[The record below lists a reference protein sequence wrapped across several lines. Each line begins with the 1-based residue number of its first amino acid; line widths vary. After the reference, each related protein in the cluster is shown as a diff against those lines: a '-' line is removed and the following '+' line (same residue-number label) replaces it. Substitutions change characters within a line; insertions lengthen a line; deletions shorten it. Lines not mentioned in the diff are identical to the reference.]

1 MNSMV
6 GRLVF
11 WVATTGLSLGMFG
24 CAQGA
29 PAAPANEIP
38 PPVVVEP
45 PKCGNGKMD
54 LGELCDCP
62 VGASTQCQIP
72 GATCDMLMNGHK
84 GPLLC
89 DAKTCTY
96 SMALCTSSGAPGTAG
111 TGSAGA
117 SH

>member
-1 MNSMV
+1 MNSIF

-11 WVATTGLSLGMFG
+11 AGAAMVFSVGAFG

-29 PAAPANEIP
+29 PAAPAMEIL

-54 LGELCDCP
+54 MGELCECP
-62 VGASTQCQIP
+62 MGASTQCQIT
-72 GATCDMLMNGHK
+72 GATCDMLMNGYK

-96 SMALCTSSGAPGTAG
+96 SMALCTNSAAGGSGA
-111 TGSAGA
+111 AGA

>member
-11 WVATTGLSLGMFG
+11 WGAATGLSLGIFG
-24 CAQGA
+24 CAKGA
-29 PAAPANEIP
+29 PAAPVNEIP

-54 LGELCDCP
+54 MGELCDCQM
-62 VGASTQCQIP
+62 GATLCVIP
-72 GATCDMLMNGHK
+72 GATCDLLMNGAK

-96 SMALCTSSGAPGTAG
+96 NMSMCTSGGAAG
-111 TGSAGA
+111 TGAAGA